1 MSKQNKTYLFRMTHI
16 KNVPHILQYGIT
28 HKNSANANANFTPIG
43 DSSLIDYRSNFI
55 LYNGKELG
63 DYIPFYFGTRMPM
76 LYVIQKGF
84 NGVPVQNAENIV
96 YCVTSVKNIS
106 TLSNNIIFTD
116 GHATDTFSKQ
126 YTNKNINNLT
136 NLLDWNAIK
145 TTNWKN
151 ESDLDLKRR
160 MQAEFLIDVD
170 IPFNAILG
178 FAVYNKTA
186 EKKLLSYGIAPKQI
200 KIKTNFYFHF

>member
-1 MSKQNKTYLFRMTHI
+1 MTHI

>member
-1 MSKQNKTYLFRMTHI
+1 MTHI

-28 HKNSANANANFTPIG
+28 HKNSTNASANFTPIG
-43 DSSLIDYRSNFI
+43 DNSLIDYRSNFV
-55 LYNGKELG
+55 LDNGKELG
-63 DYIPFYFGTRMPM
+63 DYIPFYFGVRMPM

-126 YTNKNINNLT
+126 YTQKDIPNLT
-136 NLLDWNAIK
+136 NLIDWDAVQ
-145 TTNWKN
+145 TANWKK
-151 ESDLDLKRR
+151 EADLDIKRR

-178 FAVYNKTA
+178 FVVYNKTA
-186 EKKLLSYGIAPKQI
+186 EKKLLSYGITAKQI